1 MPKSATRRSQAALLA
16 GLVCAWLLMACAPAL
31 AHANLVEASPPP
43 GGEVSKPPERVE
55 LHFSEPVDA
64 EFDPVVVRA
73 AGGARVDTHDARVD
87 PEDARVVLADL
98 ERVSEGSYTVQW
110 RVTSI
115 DGHVVEGRYD
125 FAVVAA
131 GEDRPPSEDAGDRDT
146 SAEAAGAQS
155 EHHAA
160 HHGEGTGGVAST
172 QRRDSVP
179 ERGAGGA
186 TSSLAASIEH
196 GLALAASAFLA
207 GLAPFA
213 ALVWLP
219 ASGQLGVGRDAI
231 RSFGVL
237 SGGLLLTLAAAGVG
251 ELSAYA
257 VRASGD
263 SLSTGLFWQTLFD
276 SRVGAV
282 WLVRLGLALLA
293 AVVIAAAASSGRT
306 WAWWAAIGASAMLLM
321 TLSGLSHAAATG
333 RPLPLLA
340 DWTHAV
346 AAAVWMGGLL
356 GFAVALCSG
365 AFRGLAPDSRRK
377 LRERSVRRFSAV
389 ATCAVVVLACTGLYA
404 ALLHV
409 PNPQALLA
417 TPYGRA
423 LVVKLALLSLL
434 LGVGASNL
442 LLRGRRP
449 FGRLVVIELLLALGL
464 FVVTG
469 FLTSLPPASSA

>member
-1 MPKSATRRSQAALLA
+1 MANSATKRHAALLA
-16 GLVCAWLLMACAPAL
+16 ALAATWLVLACAPAL
-31 AHANLVEASPPP
+31 AHANLVEASPPR

-55 LHFSEPVDA
+55 LLFSEPVDA

-98 ERVSEGSYTVQW
+98 ERVPEGTYTVKW

-115 DGHVVEGRYD
+115 DGHVVEGRYA
-125 FAVVAA
+125 FAVAAA
-131 GEDRPPSEDAGDRDT
+131 GQDRPSEDARDRAT
-146 SAEAAGAQS
+146 SPEATGAHS
-155 EHHAA
+155 GHHAG
-160 HHGEGTGGVAST
+160 HGGGAGGVAST
-172 QRRDSVP
+172 DRREPVP
-179 ERGAGGA
+179 EPAAGGA
-186 TSSLAASIEH
+186 TTRAASIEH

-213 ALVWLP
+213 ALMWLP
-219 ASGQLGVGRDAI
+219 ASRQSGVGRGAI

-237 SGGLLLTLAAAGVG
+237 AGGLLLALAGAGVG
-251 ELSAYA
+251 ELSSYA

-263 SLSTGLFWQTLFD
+263 PLSTELFWQTLFD

-282 WLVRLGLALLA
+282 WLVRLSLALLTA
-293 AVVIAAAASSGRT
+293 AVIAAAARSGRT
-306 WAWWAAIGASAMLLM
+306 WVWWAAIGASAMLMM

-333 RPLPLLA
+333 RLLPLLA

-356 GFAVALCSG
+356 GFTVVLSSR
-365 AFRGLAPDSRRK
+365 AFRDLAPDSRMK
-377 LRERSVRRFSAV
+377 LRERAVRRFSAV

-404 ALLHV
+404 AVLHV

-423 LVVKLALLSLL
+423 LIAKLALVSLL
-434 LGVGASNL
+434 LGVGASNF
-442 LLRGRRP
+442 LLRGRGP
-449 FGRLVVIELLLALGL
+449 FGRLVVVELLLALGL
-464 FVVTG
+464 FVATG

>member
-1 MPKSATRRSQAALLA
+1 MPKSAQKRHAALLA
-16 GLVCAWLLMACAPAL
+16 GLAAAWLLLACAPAL

-55 LHFSEPVDA
+55 LRFNEPVDA

-73 AGGARVDTHDARVD
+73 ADGARVDAHDARVD

-98 ERVSEGSYTVQW
+98 QSVPNGSYTVKW

-115 DGHVVEGRYD
+115 DGHVVEGRYN

-131 GEDRPPSEDAGDRDT
+131 GEERPPSEYAGDRGT
-146 SAEAAGAQS
+146 SAEAAGAHSGQ
-155 EHHAA
+155 HAG
-160 HHGEGTGGVAST
+160 HHGGGAGGVAST
-172 QRRDSVP
+172 DRQESGNKP
-179 ERGAGGA
+179 AAGGA
-186 TSSLAASIEH
+186 ATRAASIEH
-196 GLALAASAFLA
+196 GLALAATAFLA

-213 ALVWLP
+213 VLVWLP
-219 ASGQLGVGRDAI
+219 ASRYSGVGHAAI
-231 RSFGVL
+231 RSFGAL
-237 SGGLLLTLAAAGVG
+237 AGGLLLALALAGVS
-251 ELSAYA
+251 ELSSYA

-263 SLSTGLFWQTLFD
+263 PLSSELFWRTLLD
-276 SRVGAV
+276 SRVGTV
-282 WLVRLGLALLA
+282 WIARLSLALLA
-293 AVVIAAAASSGRT
+293 AAVIAAAARSGRI
-306 WAWWAAIGASAMLLM
+306 WPWWAAIGASAMLLM
-321 TLSGLSHAAATG
+321 TLTGLSHAAATG
-333 RPLPLLA
+333 RLLPLLA

-365 AFRGLAPDSRRK
+365 AYRRLAPDSKTK

-404 ALLHV
+404 AVLHV

-423 LVVKLALLSLL
+423 LLVKLVLVSLL

-442 LLRGRRP
+442 LLRGRGP
-449 FGRLVVIELLLALGL
+449 FGRLVALELLLALGL
-464 FVVTG
+464 FVATG

>member
-1 MPKSATRRSQAALLA
+1 VFLA
-16 GLVCAWLLMACAPAL
+16 WLACAWLLLACAPAL
-31 AHANLVEASPPP
+31 AHANLVEASPAQ
-43 GGEVSKPPERVE
+43 GGEVSKPPEQIE
-55 LHFSEPVDA
+55 LRFSEPVDA

-73 AGGARVDTHDARVD
+73 AGGARVDAHDAHVD

-98 ERVSEGSYTVQW
+98 EKLPEGSYTVKW

-131 GEDRPPSEDAGDRDT
+131 AEDRPSKDAGDRAT
-146 SAEAAGAQS
+146 SSEATGAQS
-155 EHHAA
+155 G
-160 HHGEGTGGVAST
+160 HHGGHHGGGAGGVAST
-172 QRRDSVP
+172 ERRDSVP
-179 ERGAGGA
+179 EPAAGGA
-186 TSSLAASIEH
+186 TTRAASIEH
-196 GLALAASAFLA
+196 GIALAASAFLA

-219 ASGQLGVGRDAI
+219 ASRQSGVGRDAI

-237 SGGLLLTLAAAGVG
+237 AGALLLALALAGMS
-251 ELSAYA
+251 ELSSYA

-263 SLSTGLFWQTLFD
+263 PLSTELFWQTLFD

-282 WLVRLGLALLA
+282 WLTRLTLALLMA
-293 AVVIAAAASSGRT
+293 AVIVAAARSGRT
-306 WAWWAAIGASAMLLM
+306 WPWWAAIGASAMLMM
-321 TLSGLSHAAATG
+321 TLTGLSHAAATG
-333 RPLPLLA
+333 RLLPLLA

-356 GFAVALCSG
+356 GFAFALCSG
-365 AFRGLAPDSRRK
+365 AFRSLAPDSRMK
-377 LRERSVRRFSAV
+377 LRERAVRRFSTV

-404 ALLHV
+404 AVLHV

-423 LVVKLALLSLL
+423 LMVKLALVTLL
-434 LGVGASNL
+434 LGVGASNF
-442 LLRGRRP
+442 LLRGRGP
-449 FGRLVVIELLLALGL
+449 FGRLVILELLLALGL
-464 FVVTG
+464 FVATG
-469 FLTSLPPASSA
+469 FLTSLPPASST